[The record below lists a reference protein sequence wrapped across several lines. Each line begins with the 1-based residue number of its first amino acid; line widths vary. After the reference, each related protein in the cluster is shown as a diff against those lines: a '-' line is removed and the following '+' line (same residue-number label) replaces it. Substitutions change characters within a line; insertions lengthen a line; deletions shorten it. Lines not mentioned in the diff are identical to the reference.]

1 MTAPALL
8 VKKRLG
14 FLSAGDPH
22 AKAIID
28 KMGIGEVALFSIRR
42 IRNPKLHRKFFALI
56 QFAFDNWRPDR
67 TYEYGSPRGAVEKD
81 IETFRRDLI
90 IAAGFHKIVLGMDG
104 KAYLEAR
111 SIAWDQ
117 MGEEE
122 FTPLYEAVV
131 RVLAQGFIPGMT
143 PAEAERFVNELE
155 GF

>member
-28 KMGIGEVALFSIRR
+28 KMGLGECALFSIRR

-56 QFAFDNWRPDR
+56 QFAFDNWRPD
-67 TYEYGSPRGAVEKD
+67 TGAAPKD

-104 KAYLEAR
+104 QAYLEAR